1 MPRNQTGTETRRTQ
15 AERSAQSDERM
26 LEVAIALIVEHGT
39 ADMTLKDVG
48 ERAGYSRGLAGYR
61 FGHKAG
67 LLSFVVRS
75 IGEEWLRELT
85 QVTAGKTGIEALNAA
100 IDGHYRFVLEAP
112 DHVRAFYI
120 LWFAAVG
127 PRSEVREVVV
137 HIHDRRRQ
145 DVEHWIT
152 QGVNAGQISAG
163 VDAARV
169 ADQFSAAIIG
179 IVYQWLV
186 NPTAMAQIK
195 SMHDDLKVSMQMLL
209 GAGVQ

>member
-1 MPRNQTGTETRRTQ
+1 MPKIQSVTETRRTQ
-15 AERSAQSDERM
+15 AERTAQSDERM
-26 LEVAIALIVEHGT
+26 LEAAIALIVERGAT
-39 ADMTLKDVG
+39 NTTLKEVG

-85 QVTAGKTGIEALNAA
+85 RVTHGKLGIGAINAA
-100 IDGHYRFVLEAP
+100 IDAHYQFVLEAP

-120 LWFAAVG
+120 LWFEAIG
-127 PRSEVREVVV
+127 PQSDVRQVIV
-137 HIHDRRRQ
+137 HVHDRRRH
-145 DVEHWIT
+145 DVQQWIT
-152 QGVNAGQISAG
+152 EAVDAGVIPPG

-179 IVYQWLV
+179 IVYQWLIKPDAV
-186 NPTAMAQIK
+186 AQIR
-195 SMHDDLKVSMQMLL
+195 SMHEDLKASMQMFL
-209 GAGVQ
+209 GAGIQ